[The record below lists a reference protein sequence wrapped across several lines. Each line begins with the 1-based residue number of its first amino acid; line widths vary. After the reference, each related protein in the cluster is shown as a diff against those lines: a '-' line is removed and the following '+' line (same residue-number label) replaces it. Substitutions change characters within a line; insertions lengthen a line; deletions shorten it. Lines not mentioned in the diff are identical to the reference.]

1 MKAESKIK
9 VYLVD
14 DHQMLKDGLGVLLDE
29 EQDLTV
35 VGQASSGEEA
45 LREIQEHEIDVI
57 IMDIGLEGM
66 SGLETIKLIRKQG
79 LMMKIIVLSMHS
91 DQEIISQVFKV
102 GSNGFVPKSTAH
114 DHLLTAIRSVSKGEI
129 YLHPEAA
136 AEAIQKM
143 SKQYT
148 ASLQL
153 RKLSDRELEVFTLTA
168 MGYTRT
174 EISAQLNIKPKTVDT
189 YRSRAMQKLDLHSR
203 AELVKFAVNTGILSH
218 D

>member
-1 MKAESKIK
+1 MKTEKKIK

-14 DHQMLKDGLGVLLDE
+14 DHQMLRDGLGVLLDGE
-29 EQDLTV
+29 KDLMV

-45 LREIQEHEIDVI
+45 LKEIQEHEVDVI

-66 SGLETIKLIRKQG
+66 NGLETIKLIRKLG
-79 LMMKIIVLSMHS
+79 LMTKIIVLSMYS
-91 DQEIISQVFKV
+91 DQEIISQAFKV
-102 GSNGFVPKSTAH
+102 GSNGFVPKSTVH
-114 DHLLTAIRSVSKGEI
+114 DHLLTAIRSVSKGEM
-129 YLHPEAA
+129 YLHPGAA
-136 AEAIQKM
+136 AEAIQQM
-143 SKQYT
+143 SKQHT

-153 RKLSDRELEVFTLTA
+153 GELSDRELEVFTLTA

-189 YRSRAMQKLDLHSR
+189 YRSRAMQKLDIHSR
-203 AELVKFAVNTGILSH
+203 AELVEFAISTGILSH

>member
-1 MKAESKIK
+1 MKTEEKIK

-14 DHQMLKDGLGVLLDE
+14 DHQMLKDGLGVLLDG
-29 EQDLTV
+29 EQDLMV

-45 LREIQEHEIDVI
+45 LKEIQELEVDVI

-66 SGLETIKLIRKQG
+66 SGLEAIKLIRKLG
-79 LMMKIIVLSMHS
+79 LSTKIIVLSMHS

-114 DHLLTAIRSVSKGEI
+114 DHLLTAIRNVSKGEK
-129 YLHPEAA
+129 YLHPGAA
-136 AEAIQKM
+136 AEAIQQM
-143 SKQYT
+143 SKQHT

-153 RKLSDRELEVFTLTA
+153 GELSDRELEVFTLTA

-174 EISAQLNIKPKTVDT
+174 EISEQLNIKPKTVDT
-189 YRSRAMQKLDLHSR
+189 YRSRAMQKLELNSR
-203 AELVKFAVNTGILSH
+203 AELVEFAVSTGILSH

>member
-1 MKAESKIK
+1 MKTEEKIK

-14 DHQMLKDGLGVLLDE
+14 DHQMLKDGLEALLDG
-29 EQDLTV
+29 EQNLMV

-45 LREIQEHEIDVI
+45 LKEIQEREVDVI

-66 SGLETIKLIRKQG
+66 SGLETIKLIRKLG
-79 LMMKIIVLSMHS
+79 LTTKIIVLSMHS

-114 DHLLTAIRSVSKGEI
+114 DNLLTAIRSVSKGEK
-129 YLHPEAA
+129 YLHPGTA
-136 AEAIQKM
+136 AEAIQRM
-143 SKQYT
+143 SQQHT

-153 RKLSDRELEVFTLTA
+153 GDLSNRELEVFTLTA

-174 EISAQLNIKPKTVDT
+174 EISEQLNIKPKTVDT

-203 AELVKFAVNTGILSH
+203 AGLVEFAVSTGILSH